1 MLMLRYQSQENITD
15 KMQSKTE
22 LSKFIQNH

>member
-1 MLMLRYQSQENITD
+1 MLRYQLKENITD

-22 LSKFIQNH
+22 LSNFIQNH